1 MIGLNKLQLFSPS
14 LNISSEGKD
23 FYAPLV
29 RSFGSFYIPSE
40 IQPEGE
46 YETFEYLSV
55 DLNLNSENND
65 TNYIYRGVYI
75 EGIINPI
82 PPQSPYRNLPFFHYA
97 LYTWDGNVLN
107 NFELIENINSF
118 IGESPLSGNDE
129 FTVNNS
135 SLSLD
140 FNIDLSWAST
150 PQDDPLF
157 KISGIYYTI

>member
-1 MIGLNKLQLFSPS
+1 MIGLNKLQLFSPP

-29 RSFGSFYIPSE
+29 RSFGSFYSPSQIP
-40 IQPEGE
+40 PEGG

-55 DLNLNSENND
+55 DLNINSENND
-65 TNYIYRGVYI
+65 TSYIYRGVYI

-82 PPQSPYRNLPFFHYA
+82 LPQSPYRNLPFFHYV

-107 NFELIENINSF
+107 NFELIENINPF
-118 IGESPLSGNDE
+118 LGESPLSGNG

-135 SLSLD
+135 SFSLD
-140 FNIDLSWAST
+140 FNIDLSWVST